1 MSSDGPLNMDIII
14 DEHCVCVCM
23 CVCVFVCMS
32 VAVGSNRKEKMGAS
46 RGMGQWKFVQQN
58 RFTS

>member
-1 MSSDGPLNMDIII
+1 MSSDGPLNIDIII
-14 DEHCVCVCM
+14 DEHSVCVR
-23 CVCVFVCMS
+23 VFVCMS
-32 VAVGSNRKEKMGAS
+32 VAVGSNLKEKMGAS